1 MAGLAVTEAVTDV
14 RGDFIC
20 LLSTDKEKDKLDDVI
35 SKFDSHVTT
44 SPSDFDKLVE
54 KYKNTTL
61 VLLSSQD
68 EVSTVCK
75 RLSHIRKKHPCA
87 FIVVADKIICND
99 AESRMEVVYHGA
111 NMVTELGNKE
121 LHKAVNMVAEL
132 RREKGPYEC
141 PYCHAKGFTQ
151 HDLWLHCPLYHINV
165 SNDTPLKSRKCPVC
179 SKVVGQTPMMVR
191 Y

>member
-1 MAGLAVTEAVTDV
+1 MAGLVKNV
-14 RGDFIC
+14 RDFIC
-20 LLSTDKEKDKLDDVI
+20 LLSIDKDEDKLGDVI

-44 SPSDFDKLVE
+44 SVSDFDKLVE
-54 KYKNTTL
+54 KHKNTAI
-61 VLLSSQD
+61 VLLSSHD
-68 EVSTVCK
+68 EMPTVCK

-87 FIVVADKIICND
+87 FILVADKTICNN
-99 AESRMEVVYHGA
+99 AESRMKVVDYGA

-132 RREKGPYEC
+132 RRERGPYEC

-165 SNDTPLKSRKCPVC
+165 SNDTALKSRKCPVC
-179 SKVVGQTPMMVR
+179 SNDVRQTPMMVR

>member
-1 MAGLAVTEAVTDV
+1 MAGLVNKDT
-14 RGDFIC
+14 RDFIC
-20 LLSTDKEKDKLDDVI
+20 LLSTDKDKDNLGDVM

-44 SPSDFDKLVE
+44 SSSDFDKLVE
-54 KYKNTTL
+54 KRKNTAIA
-61 VLLSSQD
+61 LLSSHD
-68 EVSTVCK
+68 EMSIVCK

-111 NMVTELGNKE
+111 NMATELGNKE
-121 LHKAVNMVAEL
+121 LDKAVNMIAEL
-132 RREKGPYEC
+132 RREKGPYPC

-165 SNDTPLKSRKCPVC
+165 SNDTALKSRKCPVC
-179 SKVVGQTPMMVR
+179 SKDVGRNPMMVS